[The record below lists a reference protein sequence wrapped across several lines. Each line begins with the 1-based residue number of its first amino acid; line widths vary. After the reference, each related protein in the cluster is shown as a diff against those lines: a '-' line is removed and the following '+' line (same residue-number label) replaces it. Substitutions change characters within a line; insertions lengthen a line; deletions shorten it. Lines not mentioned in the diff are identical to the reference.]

1 MNNYDG
7 MAHKKSGQLSPQKIN
22 ADKNKGFVREK
33 REGREKSKF
42 LILSSLFYIR
52 PESVDQSL

>member
-1 MNNYDG
+1 VNNYDG
-7 MAHKKSGQLSPQKIN
+7 MAHKKSGQLSPQIN

-42 LILSSLFYIR
+42 LILSSLFYIK